1 MHAMSTQPLSPDQA
15 PRRTPPASIL
25 VQVGLTVVLL
35 IVIFGVVIPQF
46 ASYSQI
52 WDSMQSIGRTDVVV
66 LTVLFFVTESMRAF
80 EPDLTVPGLGWRR
93 AFVSNETA
101 TATSYVVPG
110 PSGTAIRWHIF
121 RTWAF
126 TSEAFVRGTMV
137 TSLWNDAVI
146 LTMPVV
152 AVGLL
157 ATQDSVPTNAIVI
170 SVAALVVALVGLAI
184 VVAAV
189 RSETFTR
196 RLGTVVGRI
205 MAWGR
210 GVIKR
215 PPVERDF
222 GEVATTFR
230 LSIVD
235 TVRRVWFWL
244 TLEMIG
250 RQAILCAML
259 LISLRAVGVPDSAI
273 TPAEALAVYAGVRII
288 TFLGLTPGGIGISE
302 ALYISGLS
310 LMTNGAYETQ
320 ITAGVFVFRI
330 FTYLLPLPTGAVT
343 YLIWRRKRSWW
354 SDTIPVDDSRHA
366 AVVAV
371 AVDRQTMTD

>member
-1 MHAMSTQPLSPDQA
+1 
-15 PRRTPPASIL
+15 
-25 VQVGLTVVLL
+25 
-35 IVIFGVVIPQF
+35 
-46 ASYSQI
+46 
-52 WDSMQSIGRTDVVV
+52 
-66 LTVLFFVTESMRAF
+66 
-80 EPDLTVPGLGWRR
+80 
-93 AFVSNETA
+93 
-101 TATSYVVPG
+101 
-110 PSGTAIRWHIF
+110 
-121 RTWAF
+121 
-126 TSEAFVRGTMV
+126 
-137 TSLWNDAVI
+137 
-146 LTMPVV
+146 
-152 AVGLL
+152 
-157 ATQDSVPTNAIVI
+157 
-170 SVAALVVALVGLAI
+170 
-184 VVAAV
+184 V

-196 RLGTVVGRI
+196 RLGTLVGRV

-250 RQAILCAML
+250 RQAIVCAML

-310 LMTNGAYETQ
+310 LMTNGSYETQ

-343 YLIWRRKRSWW
+343 YVIWRRKKSWW